1 MHFLLVHGTTQTPV
15 GWQLLTGELAALGHS
30 TSTTD
35 LAAFGSDLTAMGY
48 AAAVQAEHAGEPA
61 PAVVGHSGA
70 GLLVPAIAE
79 AMGAALQV
87 FLAAYVP
94 SGSRSLMSELEAD
107 PTGMMHPDW
116 IGVDPGID
124 HDAARRFLFHDCT
137 PDMSEWAIG
146 TLRTFAPRSLYS
158 EVVPVAP
165 GIPAISIVPDGDRT
179 LRPEWMISATRERL
193 GVEPHI
199 IDGGHCPH
207 VSRPA
212 TVAAILDSAA
222 G

>member
-1 MHFLLVHGTTQTPV
+1 
-15 GWQLLTGELAALGHS
+15 
-30 TSTTD
+30 
-35 LAAFGSDLTAMGY
+35 
-48 AAAVQAEHAGEPA
+48 
-61 PAVVGHSGA
+61 
-70 GLLVPAIAE
+70 
-79 AMGAALQV
+79 
-87 FLAAYVP
+87 
-94 SGSRSLMSELEAD
+94 
-107 PTGMMHPDW
+107 
-116 IGVDPGID
+116 
-124 HDAARRFLFHDCT
+124 
-137 PDMSEWAIG
+137 MSEWAIG